1 MISKHGFLKIVVRVT
16 LIMLN
21 CMLLGFLYFKSE
33 NYVIMVHLFLLVILQ
48 TWLLSRFLNRI
59 NRRVYDLLESYNND
73 DPAVVSKFNQ
83 KDNYTKEIYSKL
95 DSLNRKIRNT
105 EVRLAKQLSYTKA
118 VTDNIPG
125 GLLTMKDNKIELF
138 SKSVTDLLGK
148 NSLKSINDFSDYPE
162 LKNVIEIIKPG
173 EKQVVRIII
182 KKNIEVLSFSCSEI
196 RTKEGRTKIISFE
209 NIKPEL
215 DEQEITSYQKLIR
228 VLTHEMMNTIS
239 PLISANETLKT
250 LLSNLDFA
258 QGKEITEKDLKIIE
272 KFEKGIQLINDR
284 TKGISFFI
292 EKYRK
297 LTKLPKPNMNGIK
310 VSLLFDELIEFYRS
324 EIEKHGISVNTE
336 INPENLQIQ
345 IDSNLIMQVLI
356 NLFKNSIEAFESTKK
371 PQIVLKSFLNNDSHT
386 VISISDNGCGISDG
400 DSNEIFIPFFSTKK
414 EGSGIGLSL
423 SKQIMHLHKGDIV
436 LSRKETETE
445 FRLIF

>member
-21 CMLLGFLYFKSE
+21 CLLLGFLYFKSE

-297 LTKLPKPNMNGIK
+297 LTKLPKPNMKGIK

-324 EIEKHGISVNTE
+324 EIEKHGISVITE
-336 INPENLQIQ
+336 INPENIQIQ

-371 PQIVLKSFLNNDSHT
+371 PQIVLKSFLNTDSHT
-386 VISISDNGCGISDG
+386 VISISDNGCGISDD

-436 LSRKETETE
+436 LNRKETETE

>member
-1 MISKHGFLKIVVRVT
+1 
-16 LIMLN
+16 
-21 CMLLGFLYFKSE
+21 
-33 NYVIMVHLFLLVILQ
+33 
-48 TWLLSRFLNRI
+48 
-59 NRRVYDLLESYNND
+59 
-73 DPAVVSKFNQ
+73 VSKFNQ
-83 KDNYTKEIYSKL
+83 KDHYSKEIYSKL

-125 GLLTMKDNKIELF
+125 GLLTLKDNKIELF
-138 SKSVTDLLGK
+138 SKSVTDLLRK

-162 LKNVIEIIKPG
+162 LKSVIENIKPG

-196 RTKEGRTKIISFE
+196 RTKEGKTKIISFE

-239 PLISANETLKT
+239 PLISANETLRT
-250 LLSNLDFA
+250 LLSNLEFA
-258 QGKEITEKDLKIIE
+258 KGNEITEKDLKIIE

-297 LTKLPKPNMNGIK
+297 LTKLPKPNTKEIK

-324 EIEKHGISVNTE
+324 EIEKHGISVITE
-336 INPENLQIQ
+336 INPENIQIQ

-356 NLFKNSIEAFESTKK
+356 NLFKNSIEAFESTNK
-371 PQIVLKSFLNNDSHT
+371 PQIVLKSFLNNNSRKI
-386 VISISDNGCGISDG
+386 ISISDNGCGISNE
-400 DSNEIFIPFFSTKK
+400 DSSEIFIPFYSTKK

-423 SKQIMHLHKGDIV
+423 SKQIMNLHKGDIV
-436 LSRKETETE
+436 LNRKETETE
-445 FRLIF
+445 FMLIF

>member
-196 RTKEGRTKIISFE
+196 RTKEGKTKIISFE

>member
-21 CMLLGFLYFKSE
+21 CLLLGFLYFKSE

-324 EIEKHGISVNTE
+324 EIEKHGISVITE

-436 LSRKETETE
+436 LNRKETETE